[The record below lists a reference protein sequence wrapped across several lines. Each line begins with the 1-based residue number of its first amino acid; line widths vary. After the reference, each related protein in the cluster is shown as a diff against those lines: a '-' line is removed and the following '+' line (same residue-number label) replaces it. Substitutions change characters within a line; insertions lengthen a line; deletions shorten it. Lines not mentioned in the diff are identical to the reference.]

1 MDYKESKIKTP
12 WGIEVTIFTREGT
25 NDWNTLY
32 SCIAE
37 DEYKIGELDSQP
49 DNYISVDI
57 GAHGGGCS
65 LAMLSRGFKVIAV
78 EPLPEN
84 AELIMK
90 NVKANGWEKY
100 FTLHNKAIG
109 RRSGDEVVL
118 RYGNEATEVGAHH
131 KFIGNTVD
139 SSEWQEGL
147 WAGGKQ
153 IKVETISLDDVLKDV
168 DKVNILK
175 IDCEGAEW
183 DAFSGASVDT
193 LYKIKNIVAELH
205 ALKTTKDL
213 YKEFNELIGLEFEDK
228 TGTVFKDVQN
238 YDTIGLAYFENNEFT
253 N

>member
-1 MDYKESKIKTP
+1 MDYKEDKIKTP
-12 WGIEVTIFTREGT
+12 WGVEVTIFTREGT

-37 DEYKIGELDSQP
+37 DEYKIGDLDPQP
-49 DNYISVDI
+49 NGYTSIDI
-57 GAHGGGCS
+57 GAHAGGCS

-90 NVKANGWEKY
+90 NVKANGWEKN
-100 FTLHNKAIG
+100 FTLHHKAIG
-109 RRSGDEVVL
+109 KKSGEQVIL

-139 SSEWQEGL
+139 SSGWQEGL
-147 WAGGKQ
+147 WTDGKE
-153 IKVETISLDDVLKDV
+153 IKVDTISLDDVLKNV

-183 DAFSGASVDT
+183 NAFLGASVDT
-193 LYKIKNIVAELH
+193 LYKIKSIVAELH
-205 ALKTTKDL
+205 AIETTKDL
-213 YKEFNELIGLEFEDK
+213 YKEFNDLIGLEFENTTD
-228 TGTVFKDVQN
+228 VRFKDVQN